1 MSVDK
6 ETETTNL
13 VAAFAGQMTYSIN
26 SSEIN
31 TRLYDFRAKKRK
43 IRSGSRKGRE
53 KIFSPEKLE
62 MGMKKKIVTNLC
74 VHFYYI
80 LTTSF
85 RVFWFPT
92 ISELRTQKKL
102 FVYNTISGFFA

>member
-6 ETETTNL
+6 EAETTNL

-43 IRSGSRKGRE
+43 IRSGSRKGE
-53 KIFSPEKLE
+53 PGENISPEKLE
-62 MGMKKKIVTNLC
+62 MGTEKNRNKLVCTLLL
-74 VHFYYI
+74 HF
-80 LTTSF
+80 SNF
-85 RVFWFPT
+85 F
-92 ISELRTQKKL
+92 
-102 FVYNTISGFFA
+102 SGFLVSNHK

>member
-6 ETETTNL
+6 EAETTNL

-43 IRSGSRKGRE
+43 IRSGIRKRPGE
-53 KIFSPEKLE
+53 NISPEKLE
-62 MGMKKKIVTNLC
+62 MGTRKKNRNKLVCTLLL
-74 VHFYYI
+74 HFNN
-80 LTTSF
+80 F
-85 RVFWFPT
+85 F
-92 ISELRTQKKL
+92 
-102 FVYNTISGFFA
+102 SGFLVSNHKWIAYAEKTFCL